1 MSIKK
6 SLNALLLTALAMTTM
21 SAGAANVNAS
31 DARLIAGNYLKQHS
45 SSAGMLKAPALAD
58 LSLAHVEKSMDQADV
73 NDYYAFNITG
83 GGFIIVAGED
93 RATPVLGYS
102 DKGRIDFSNLPAPLQ
117 DLLNG
122 YKAEIEFLRSP
133 EGQDLVAYQDAP
145 TLKATTTVGPLIS
158 TTWGQEMPYYLQ
170 CPLYQGEY
178 CVVGC
183 VATAMAQVM
192 NYWQY
197 PTTFSSISRYYCY
210 DIGGYV
216 PALPAT
222 TVDYSLM
229 LDSYC
234 HWDYDN
240 GVLVQDVYTDA
251 QAQEVAKLGRYCG
264 QAVQMGYSPEGS
276 GAYTYNQANAMKNF
290 GFSNTA
296 TLSKS
301 YSASSSWNNTL
312 KAEIN
317 AGRPILYSASDP
329 REGGH
334 AFICDGYN
342 SDGYFHFNLG
352 WYGTCDGWYTTSAL
366 SMVHR
371 EGDQLNFTSSHE
383 IVYKVEPPEYCTIRT
398 DGLNASD
405 ELMILGTTIMDAQA
419 LNVNLNTSYSNVNML
434 FAVTDAAGNRVAN
447 GDVVTIAKNTFVQG
461 STVNGQLALPATLE
475 PGTYNLSLYYYITS
489 AGLPTLVMNDGQ
501 LVVVGHLAKYNAP
514 FGIADVTTVIDYILN
529 GTYPTLGISDV
540 TTLIDYVLM
549 AK

>member
-1 MSIKK
+1 MSVKK
-6 SLNALLLTALAMTTM
+6 SLNVLLLAMLAMTAM
-21 SAGAANVNAS
+21 NAGAANVDA
-31 DARLIAGNYLKQHS
+31 DAARLVAKHCVNQRFM
-45 SSAGMLKAPALAD
+45 ATGMIKAPALAD
-58 LSLAHVEKSMDQADV
+58 FRLAHAEKSSVFTGV
-73 NDYYAFNITG
+73 NDYYAFNIVG
-83 GGFIIVAGED
+83 GGFVIVAGED
-93 RATPVLGYS
+93 RATPILGYS
-102 DKGRIDFSNLPAPLQ
+102 DKGSIDFNNLPAPLK
-117 DLLNG
+117 DLLDG

-133 EGQDLVAYQDAP
+133 EAKNLMAVQAAP
-145 TLKATTTVGPLIS
+145 SFNATTAVGPLIS

-170 CPLYQGEY
+170 CPIYQGEY

-210 DIGGYV
+210 EIGTYV

-240 GVLVQDVYTDA
+240 SLLVQDVYTDA

-264 QAVQMGYSPEGS
+264 QAVQMSYSPEGS
-276 GAYTYNQANAMKNF
+276 GAYTYSQANAMKNF
-290 GFSNTA
+290 GFSSTSR
-296 TLSKS
+296 LSKS
-301 YSASSSWNNTL
+301 SYSTTWDNTL
-312 KAEIN
+312 KAEID

-371 EGDQLNFTSSHE
+371 EGDNLNFSSSHE
-383 IVYKVEPPEYCTIRT
+383 IVYKVEPPEYCTFRA
-398 DGLNASD
+398 DGLDAGD
-405 ELMILGTTIMDAQA
+405 DLMVLGTTMNAQA
-419 LNVNLNTSYSNVNML
+419 LNVTMNTSYSSVNVL
-434 FAVTDAAGNRVAN
+434 FAITDADGNRVAN
-447 GDVVTIAKNTFVQG
+447 GDVVTIAKNGFVQG
-461 STVNGQLALPATLE
+461 STINGQLALPETLE
-475 PGTYNLSLYYYITS
+475 PGTYNLSFYYYITS
-489 AGLPTLVMNDGQ
+489 ANLPTLVTSTEQ
-501 LVVVGHLAKYNAP
+501 LVVVGHLAKFNSR
-514 FGIADVTTVIDYILN
+514 FGIADVTTVIDYILD
-529 GTYPTLGISDV
+529 GSYPVLGISDV
-540 TTLIDYVLM
+540 TELIDYILTQ
-549 AK
+549 